1 MRLCVART
9 TMFQSLEESKGKWGN
24 GRESVSMN
32 VSKNM
37 HNFCQFLLQ
46 PIPLCSYSI
55 MDKI

>member
-1 MRLCVART
+1 
-9 TMFQSLEESKGKWGN
+9 MFQSLEESKGKWGN